1 MSLLVK
7 VCGLC
12 RPEDVE
18 ASVRFGADALGF
30 IFEPMSPRFC
40 TSPTSALSW
49 AEGTPQLKCAVFGSR
64 HADTNVSGFDRI
76 QAFDGLLPQDE
87 AKAFAVIRLSD
98 TDKLDDFLARLA
110 NVPSEANAVLLDP
123 YHAHQAGGTGQT
135 LDWGLAAE
143 CVRASHLPVILA
155 GGLTPE
161 NVGEAIRRVRPA
173 GVDASSRLESE
184 PGKKDH
190 GKIRRFIENAR
201 NA

>member
-1 MSLLVK
+1 M
-7 VCGLC
+7 
-12 RPEDVE
+12 
-18 ASVRFGADALGF
+18 
-30 IFEPMSPRFC
+30 
-40 TSPTSALSW
+40 
-49 AEGTPQLKCAVFGSR
+49 
-64 HADTNVSGFDRI
+64 
-76 QAFDGLLPQDE
+76 
-87 AKAFAVIRLSD
+87 
-98 TDKLDDFLARLA
+98 LDDFLARLA
-110 NVPSEANAVLLDP
+110 RVPGEAKAVLLDP
-123 YHAHQAGGTGQT
+123 YHAHQAGGTGLT

-143 CVRASHLPVILA
+143 CVQASHLPVILA